1 MPSSPENIKAPAHL
15 PQRPKMKPV
24 DVGRPVIRPPK
35 QKASPPGA
43 PDKDKQKQRP
53 KMPVAPKKDLKIK
66 NMGSWASLLQKHP
79 TIRSYT
85 GKSASDSFKEFRW
98 AAGEKEERKKAL
110 KAQAEHA
117 EKEKERLLQER
128 MRSQEDEDA
137 LEQARRAHEEAR
149 PRQEEK

>member
-98 AAGEKEERKKAL
+98 AAGEKEEREKAL

-117 EKEKERLLQER
+117 EKKERLLQER